1 MTDLTIPPQTEDG
14 WVHDHDGIHFMK
26 RNGPIWYRPRGHRLD
41 VGFLA
46 VAEVHGNNLGVIH
59 GGMIASFADFALGH
73 AVWYA
78 HGRTPVVTI
87 HLDVNFVSAAMAGEW
102 ISCTPEIVM
111 QGRSVTFVRGDI
123 MAGIRVVATTSG
135 VWKPVR
141 N

>member
-1 MTDLTIPPQTEDG
+1 
-14 WVHDHDGIHFMK
+14 MK
-26 RNGPIWYRPRGHRLD
+26 RNGPIWYRLRGNRLD

-46 VAEVHGNNLGVIH
+46 VAEIHGNNLGVIH

-78 HGRTPVVTI
+78 HIRTPIVTI

-111 QGRSVTFVRGDI
+111 QARLVSFVRGDI
-123 MAGIRVVATTSG
+123 MAGVCVVATTSG
-135 VWKPVR
+135 VWKPIR
-141 N
+141 S